1 MYLLRPPTEYIHPF
15 KSPQVA
21 HLMWSELLMEGSNFH
36 HLTQHTH
43 ESITNRSAWCHR
55 LSCKLT
61 STSLQNLENIPIPQ
75 WQWYNNRVGFVYNS
89 IGNHCKTEAERER
102 GEVGGSAINVAS
114 FLPSEGRQALCN
126 PDGVVRARGCGGWSW
141 RDSSYPSARER
152 RGEERKEGEHGSP
165 WTSEAYVGSRAP
177 SGLWPRHIPHFPPL
191 SPSL

>member
-1 MYLLRPPTEYIHPF
+1 M
-15 KSPQVA
+15 
-21 HLMWSELLMEGSNFH
+21 
-36 HLTQHTH
+36 
-43 ESITNRSAWCHR
+43 NRSRIAALDSTDCLVNWHPR
-55 LSCKLT
+55 VFKT
-61 STSLQNLENIPIPQ
+61 SKTSQFPQ